1 MVTKIENEKME
12 KALEAKAAV
21 VDFSATW
28 CGPCRMLAPVMEELS
43 EEMEGKVDFYNA
55 DTDENPQLAGKYNIY
70 SIPAV
75 LVFKEGQLVGSAV
88 GFRPKADM
96 KAFIESKIG

>member
-43 EEMEGKVDFYNA
+43 EELKGKVDFYNA

-75 LVFKEGQLVGSAV
+75 LVFKDGQLVGSSV

-96 KAFIESKIG
+96 KAFIESKLG

>member
-1 MVTKIENEKME
+1 MVTKIVNEDMT
-12 KALEAKAAV
+12 KALEEKVSV

-28 CGPCRMLAPVMEELS
+28 CGPCRMLGPVMEELS
-43 EEMEGKVDFYNA
+43 AEMAGTAGFYNA
-55 DTDENPQLAGKYNIY
+55 DVDENPQLAGKYNIY

-75 LVFKEGQLVGSAV
+75 LVFKDGQLVGNVV

-96 KAFIESKIG
+96 KAFIESKI